1 MVQWAQTR
9 KAMNERVAERFKAES
24 RCVVKTGLAPRG
36 NTLGSLFPEILV
48 GEDGRLR

>member
-24 RCVVKTGLAPRG
+24 RCVVKTGLAPR
-36 NTLGSLFPEILV
+36 EIHSGASFLKF
-48 GEDGRLR
+48 